1 MDVTDPLRT
10 LENDESDDLFK
21 SAFNGSA
28 GVIKI
33 TSKHESDSQEGK
45 NGYFLKKWSFHI
57 NYLYRKV

>member
-1 MDVTDPLRT
+1 MDVSDPLRT

-33 TSKHESDSQEGK
+33 TAKHESDSQEGNHRQWFVK
-45 NGYFLKKWSFHI
+45 
-57 NYLYRKV
+57 